1 MKKQNFKNLNLR
13 KESVSNLELT
23 VLKGGR
29 LGTGS
34 CICGTGECPQAPTTN
49 SQCCYK

>member
-1 MKKQNFKNLNLR
+1 MKKRNFKNLSLR
-13 KESVSNLELT
+13 KESVSNLEQT

-34 CICGTGECPQAPTTN
+34 CICGTGGCPLKPTE
-49 SQCCYK
+49 SWCCHQ